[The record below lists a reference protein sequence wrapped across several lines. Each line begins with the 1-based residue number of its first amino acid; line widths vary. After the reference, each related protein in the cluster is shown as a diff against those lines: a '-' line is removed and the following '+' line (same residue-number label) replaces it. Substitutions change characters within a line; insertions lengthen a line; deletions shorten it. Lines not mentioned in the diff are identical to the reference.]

1 MLSWI
6 VNLQEGEESYPL
18 YKKEKDGLID
28 SLKRRAEMIEGVG
41 LQPVLPCMHVYI
53 DKDVACGALQDDALI
68 HSKCS
73 RASYSAATRLLHK
86 MCYAC

>member
-6 VNLQEGEESYPL
+6 IKLQEGEESYAL

-41 LQPVLPCMHVYI
+41 PHPVLPCVPAYIGKQKKEKVYT
-53 DKDVACGALQDDALI
+53 VQR
-68 HSKCS
+68 S
-73 RASYSAATRLLHK
+73 
-86 MCYAC
+86 